1 MVCGLRR
8 WRQLSDK
15 AARRTYATDWR
26 PQKKWLAWLPSVL
39 HTASKHAGRGV
50 RKRCR
55 AKLIVLAQAAA
66 VAVHIAFTP
75 PATENPSEAL
85 GKKNSIPG
93 SSHCG
98 PRRSGRATHQ
108 FGASNSS
115 GRASVTPKTI
125 TAAPMPSRT
134 HAWTQ
139 RYLRLCGVALPVLL
153 VLHATRG
160 PAAPREP
167 AVASKKSYAHCS
179 LTA

>member
-26 PQKKWLAWLPSVL
+26 PQKKLIRLVFPSVL
-39 HTASKHAGRGV
+39 RDASSDIFAGRKTLLVRLIIARASGGIVKYIADSRPSEKPRQLAAETASLRG
-50 RKRCR
+50 
-55 AKLIVLAQAAA
+55 
-66 VAVHIAFTP
+66 
-75 PATENPSEAL
+75 
-85 GKKNSIPG
+85 
-93 SSHCG
+93 SHCG

-125 TAAPMPSRT
+125 TAAPMPSRA

-139 RYLRLCGVALPVLL
+139 RYLRLCGVALPLL
-153 VLHATRG
+153 LALHATNI
-160 PAAPREP
+160 
-167 AVASKKSYAHCS
+167 
-179 LTA
+179 